1 MKLKKFFGFVLVL
14 AGMAIYAPAWVD
26 TFSVSRIDDV
36 NYGNHSRL
44 YFNITYEGY
53 YPFLGQ
59 AAIRV
64 YFAKGHAIG
73 NELPQF
79 DNMLLYVP
87 TYGFGFDRVFWVAKP
102 AGLTG
107 TWNLRV
113 DIEDSGQNKIA
124 TSGEFT
130 WEFAVDAP
138 VVPTEW
144 VASVPWAVCNDLWQ
158 TSIAL
163 HNPTDQPVTAT
174 LAFYSATG
182 QQVAPVRG
190 PGGMLFIERYIPPYG
205 ISAFYIDDFFPP
217 GAVFAGSILMSADAP
232 LDYLYLTTDGTGYLT
247 YCATFE

>member
-1 MKLKKFFGFVLVL
+1 MKLKKFFGFVLAL
-14 AGMAIYAPAWVD
+14 ALLATPACAKEWFTV
-26 TFSVSRIDDV
+26 TRIDDV
-36 NYGNHSRL
+36 DYGNHRRL
-44 YFNITYEGY
+44 YINMDIQEW
-53 YPFLGQ
+53 YPYSGQ

-64 YFAKGHAIG
+64 YFARDHAIG

-113 DIEDSGQNKIA
+113 DIEDVYQVVLA
-124 TSGEFT
+124 TSGEFE
-130 WEFAVDAP
+130 WVFAEDAP

-163 HNPTDQPVTAT
+163 HNPTDQPATAT
-174 LAFYSATG
+174 LAFHSTTG
-182 QQVAPVRG
+182 QAVAP
-190 PGGMLFIERYIPPYG
+190 GGLLFIERYIPPYG

-247 YCATFE
+247 YCAKFE